1 MKWRT
6 GNKEIP
12 KVTQNLAKKVFQ
24 KIQNYQEK
32 VINKLKK

>member
-6 GNKEIP
+6 GNKKIL
-12 KVTQNLAKKVFQ
+12 KVTQNLVDKVFQ
-24 KIQNYQEK
+24 KIQIYQEK